1 MLDPARWWSG
11 WRWRNVRVL
20 GVLLRWY
27 SVDLRAGRC
36 AEILVCQ
43 GPAPLSMPL
52 VDMFLSCGLDFF
64 RMMLFVELVRGE
76 ALSYVNINGALGL
89 RFTFRRAGFSLR
101 LGCCCRYR
109 LPSLSGRFWAPLVQR
124 FFASLRDLSKIV
136 TL

>member
-1 MLDPARWWSG
+1 MEAFSAVLDPARWWSG
-11 WRWRNVRVL
+11 WRWRNVR
-20 GVLLRWY
+20 VLLRWY

-76 ALSYVNINGALGL
+76 ALSYVNIAVGSSLYLSAGGLFSSLGL
-89 RFTFRRAGFSLR
+89 FEN
-101 LGCCCRYR
+101 
-109 LPSLSGRFWAPLVQR
+109 QR
-124 FFASLRDLSKIV
+124 FDHCQNHFKRNIGKS
-136 TL
+136 